1 MIRRQFARWVIVGV
15 VTNAV
20 LYLAYLA
27 LTRSLLAPKVAMTV
41 VYVAGMLLGFLGN
54 RFWSFEHA
62 GRIDTALLRY
72 LAVYAL
78 GYVINFAGLA
88 AGVDLLGFPHELVQG
103 IMIIVV
109 AMVMFLMQKLFVF
122 AEPRGTAGTSSGA
135 DP

>member
-15 VTNAV
+15 VTNTV

-41 VYVAGMLLGFLGN
+41 VYVAGVLLGFAGN
-54 RFWSFEHA
+54 RLWSFEHA

-72 LAVYAL
+72 VGVYAL
-78 GYVINFAGLA
+78 GYVINFAGLEI
-88 AGVDLLGFPHELVQG
+88 GVEMLGFAHEWVQG
-103 IMIIVV
+103 AMVIVV
-109 AMVMFLMQKLFVF
+109 AAVMFLMQKLFVF
-122 AEPRGTAGTSSGA
+122 AGPRESPDTSSKA